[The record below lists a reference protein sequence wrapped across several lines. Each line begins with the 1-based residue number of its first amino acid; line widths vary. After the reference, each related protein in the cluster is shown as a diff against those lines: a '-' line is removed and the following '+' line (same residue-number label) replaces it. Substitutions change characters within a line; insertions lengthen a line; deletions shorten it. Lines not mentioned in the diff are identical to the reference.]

1 MRLARHRGG
10 CHVRGAEMTDQQQRT
25 QWALDVLLGFIRKW
39 TPEAA
44 RPAMASD
51 EVTLNAAIVAIA
63 PRDVSEPIGYG
74 VFRREID
81 ADWDIR
87 QRPSGWVHT
96 LISAVFDKPAQAENV
111 HASQTKKYPDQ
122 HFIICEIRE
131 IP

>member
-1 MRLARHRGG
+1 MS
-10 CHVRGAEMTDQQQRT
+10 DQQQRT
-25 QWALDVLLGFIRKW
+25 QWAVDRFRSFIHAW
-39 TPEAA
+39 TA
-44 RPAMASD
+44 PASRSELVVD
-51 EVTLNAAIVAIA
+51 EVQVLTAIRDIA
-63 PRDVSEPIGYG
+63 PKGDADPVGYG

-111 HASQTKKYPDQ
+111 HASQTKKHPDQ